1 MLVAS
6 SVAEVKVDG
15 GSAIR
20 EKIVKSQ
27 PRREI
32 FDNFYQRFLN
42 SVLVAPVQKPIWIS
56 NGNYVDTMKIS
67 YSPIHTSHMVGHRR
81 QKYLLYIGLILI
93 ILVVLILYY
102 FGANR
107 ELENLTVLGG
117 NGSEN
122 LPAEIS
128 AIEPYDNSVKFDS
141 VSITWLMW
149 LNFRIPRNFGPP
161 HLHVSGGFEDRGIT
175 Q

>member
-1 MLVAS
+1 M
-6 SVAEVKVDG
+6 E
-15 GSAIR
+15 
-20 EKIVKSQ
+20 
-27 PRREI
+27 
-32 FDNFYQRFLN
+32 
-42 SVLVAPVQKPIWIS
+42 
-56 NGNYVDTMKIS
+56 IS

-81 QKYLLYIGLILI
+81 QKYLLYIGLILV

-102 FGANR
+102 FGASR
-107 ELENLTVLGG
+107 EPENLTVLGG
-117 NGSEN
+117 SGSKN

-141 VSITWLMW
+141 VGITWLMW
-149 LNFRIPRNFGPP
+149 LNFRIPRNFGLP

>member
-1 MLVAS
+1 
-6 SVAEVKVDG
+6 
-15 GSAIR
+15 
-20 EKIVKSQ
+20 
-27 PRREI
+27 
-32 FDNFYQRFLN
+32 
-42 SVLVAPVQKPIWIS
+42 
-56 NGNYVDTMKIS
+56 MKIS
-67 YSPIHTSHMVGHRR
+67 YSPIHKSHMVGHRR

-117 NGSEN
+117 SGSEN

-141 VSITWLMW
+141 VSISS
-149 LNFRIPRNFGPP
+149 NFGPP

>member
-1 MLVAS
+1 
-6 SVAEVKVDG
+6 
-15 GSAIR
+15 
-20 EKIVKSQ
+20 
-27 PRREI
+27 
-32 FDNFYQRFLN
+32 
-42 SVLVAPVQKPIWIS
+42 
-56 NGNYVDTMKIS
+56 
-67 YSPIHTSHMVGHRR
+67 MVGHRR

-117 NGSEN
+117 SNSEN

-141 VSITWLMW
+141 VSITWLH
-149 LNFRIPRNFGPP
+149 NFGPP
-161 HLHVSGGFEDRGIT
+161 HLHVSGGFKERGIT